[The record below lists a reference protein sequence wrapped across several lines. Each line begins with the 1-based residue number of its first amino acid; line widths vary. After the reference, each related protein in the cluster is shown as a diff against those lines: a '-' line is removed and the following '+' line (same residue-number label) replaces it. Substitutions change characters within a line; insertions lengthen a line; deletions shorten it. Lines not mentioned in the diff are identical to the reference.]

1 MDSSVHGIFQAGILG
16 WVAVSFS
23 RTRRKTGPNLMP
35 RTEAVG
41 IKGGDGF

>member
-1 MDSSVHGIFQAGILG
+1 MG
-16 WVAVSFS
+16 AVSFS